1 MKILNLLQTLS
12 RTRSFLVPSLMV
24 LSALSNGC
32 SSNNGARS
40 TANGP
45 MAASV
50 WKLAPG
56 DRLVYQLKY
65 TSNSFTDL
73 QAMYGSAAVAGQRQ
87 PRTGGPRLFKVTVEA
102 TAVMTAIQRNRA
114 STIASYRFTNAQ
126 INVESDMGAMVN
138 TNLIQAE
145 LAHPTFCEIDAEG
158 RIRSLLFHSNQS
170 DATQNFSRSLLGLM
184 QFARPEKA
192 DANEW
197 QLDED
202 DPSGEYRA
210 QYNALPAAKQE
221 TAAPER
227 SHIASF
233 RKTKL
238 EYFSPAADE
247 DREFPEAP
255 KTILPEAAFDVT
267 FDFAKGRIES
277 LSGVET
283 QTVLIADKVVGGAR
297 NEIQLALL
305 SEEKTSA
312 TELASAVEDYLKR
325 SRTMSAIALSASPSE
340 QAQLTTIYRAQLA
353 NDSLMTI
360 KAELDAA
367 ERGASEIDS
376 SKLYSKVKALIFL
389 QPETCLELGA
399 MLQSSDPNG
408 ATMQMIASAL
418 GAVGHGE
425 AQQVLVEALRTR
437 RNDEAAANALM
448 MAIGATKKP
457 TQATQDA
464 METIAWD
471 SPETAT
477 VRMAQIHL
485 GAMGH
490 NLKKRSPERAAAIVE
505 HAVAKFTS
513 ESGAEHQLITFL
525 GNSGVESALPLLSKF
540 LDDPSAALR
549 GHAALAL
556 RRIDGEQPDAMLA
569 RALTDANESVRIQ
582 AATALG
588 FRSITQTNFD
598 AQKEVLLSDKSESVR
613 GRVMK
618 NLWRSHEAYPEVVAL
633 MKGLAAKDSSKEIR
647 RAANGLLAD
656 L

>member
-1 MKILNLLQTLS
+1 MKIPNLLQTLS
-12 RTRSFLVPSLMV
+12 RTRWILVPSLMV

-32 SSNNGARS
+32 SSNNGAPS

-56 DRLVYQLKY
+56 DQLVYRLKY

-73 QAMYGSAAVAGQRQ
+73 QAMYGSVAVAGQRKA
-87 PRTGGPRLFKVTVEA
+87 RTGSPRLFKVTVEA
-102 TAVMTAIQRNRA
+102 TVVMTTIQRNGS
-114 STIASYRFTNAQ
+114 STIANYRFTNSQ
-126 INVESDMGAMVN
+126 INVESDMGAMIN

-145 LAHPTFCEIDAEG
+145 LGHPTVCQIDAEG
-158 RIRSLLFHSNQS
+158 RIRSLLFDSNQS
-170 DATQNFSRSLLGLM
+170 AATQNFSRSLLGLM

-210 QYNALPAAKQE
+210 QYNALPAARQE

-227 SHIASF
+227 SHTASF

-238 EYFSPAADE
+238 QYFPHDVDE
-247 DREFPEAP
+247 DSELPQAP
-255 KTILPEAAFDVT
+255 KTIVPEAAFDVT
-267 FDFAKGRIES
+267 FDFGKGRIES
-277 LSGVET
+277 LSGVES
-283 QTVLIADKVVGGAR
+283 QTVFIADKVVGGAR

-305 SEEKTSA
+305 SEAKAPA
-312 TELASAVEDYLKR
+312 TELASAVADYLKR
-325 SRTMSAIALSASPSE
+325 SRTRSAIALSASPSE

-353 NDSLMTI
+353 DDSLVTI

-367 ERGASEIDS
+367 ERGDSEIDS

-408 ATMQMIASAL
+408 ATLQLIAGAL

-425 AQQVLVEALRTR
+425 AQQTLVEALRKR
-437 RNDEAAANALM
+437 RHDEAVANALIT
-448 MAIGATKKP
+448 AIGATKKP
-457 TQATQDA
+457 TQAAQA
-464 METIAWD
+464 AVEEIAWD
-471 SPETAT
+471 IPETTT
-477 VRMAQIHL
+477 VRMAQLQL
-485 GAMGH
+485 GAIAH
-490 NLKKRSPERAAAIVE
+490 SLKKRSPERAAGIVE
-505 HAVAKFTS
+505 RAVKTFSSRAGT
-513 ESGAEHQLITFL
+513 EHQLITFL
-525 GNSGVESALPLLSKF
+525 GNSGVGSALPILSKF
-540 LDDPSAALR
+540 LDDPSADLR

-556 RRIDGEQPDAMLA
+556 RRIKGEQADVMLA

-582 AATALG
+582 AATALE
-588 FRSITQTNFD
+588 FRNITQTNFH
-598 AQKEVLLSDKSESVR
+598 AQKEVLLSDKSDSVR

-633 MKGLAAKDSSKEIR
+633 MKELAAKDSSKEVR